1 MYSRDLRSSG
11 LSFPHHTSLARRHCY
26 AVCGATPR
34 SPSRAEQ
41 AQLRTTVPLFVTEP
55 SALRRFSPNL
65 VEPERASF
73 GSSGSPK
80 SQLRCLGIALRAN
93 VGPSGYYEGVL
104 LFCSSSPFGR
114 SNPATQGCS
123 LSTDLSRSSRGLCF
137 AHCSGGFALS
147 PHSHSSRP
155 LLPYSYPSSLRSS
168 GYS

>member
-93 VGPSGYYEGVL
+93 VGPSGYQVVVV
-104 LFCSSSPFGR
+104 LFCGSPRFARSISLREVFAPREAILILRMSS
-114 SNPATQGCS
+114 
-123 LSTDLSRSSRGLCF
+123 LV